1 VIVRDKDFL
10 HDYIKVWDDGAIK
23 DAPFITLGLEA
34 VLTDYY
40 GNLLDAPPPFEVTP
54 GEKILDLGCG
64 WGRVLKPVRTI
75 TQNAVGLDI
84 SFQMLNSAKMHL
96 SHHNLPTPLVRG
108 DGTLLPF
115 KDNSFDKV
123 YSLLVLQHL
132 SKENGKKVILE
143 IQRVLK
149 PGGTAFIRVP
159 SRFAPEN
166 MLMAFLQLISIH
178 IFRYKDPIRMRFYRI
193 GEINKI
199 CKPLFSTVEISAHEF
214 RPPWNF
220 HTPWT
225 WHYII
230 IPKRF
235 HQRLRVL
242 SDKIE
247 KRANIKSPWLK
258 HFGVTLM
265 IKVVK

>member
-1 VIVRDKDFL
+1 MIVNSKDFL
-10 HDYIKVWDDGAIK
+10 NDYIKVWDDGAVK

-40 GNLLDAPPPFEVTP
+40 GNLLDAPPPFDVSP

-64 WGRVLKPVRTI
+64 WGRVLKPVRAI
-75 TQNAVGLDI
+75 TDNAVGLDI
-84 SFQMLNSAKMHL
+84 SFKMLTAAFNHL
-96 SHHNLPTPLVRG
+96 QHHNLPTPLIRG
-108 DGTLLPF
+108 DGTALPF
-115 KDNSFDKV
+115 KDNTFDTV

-132 SKENGKKVILE
+132 SKENGKKVIEE
-143 IQRVLK
+143 IHRVLK
-149 PGGTAFIRVP
+149 PGGKAFIRVP

-166 MLMAFLQLISIH
+166 LLMAFLQMISIY
-178 IFRYKDPIRMRFYRI
+178 ILGYKDPIRMRFYRI
-193 GEINKI
+193 GEINAL
-199 CKPLFSTVEISAHEF
+199 CQPLFSKVEITAHEF

-235 HQRLRVL
+235 HKRLREL

-247 KRANIKSPWLK
+247 NRANNKSPWLK

>member
-1 VIVRDKDFL
+1 MIVKDKDFF

-40 GNLLDAPPPFEVTP
+40 GNLLDAPPPFEVNP

-75 TQNAVGLDI
+75 THNAVGLDI
-84 SFQMLNSAKMHL
+84 SSQMLNSANMHL
-96 SHHNLPTPLVRG
+96 KHHNLPTPLVRG
-108 DGTLLPF
+108 DGTMLPF

-132 SKENGKKVILE
+132 SKENGKKVIHE
-143 IQRVLK
+143 IHRVLK
-149 PGGTAFIRVP
+149 PGGVAFIRVP

-166 MLMAFLQLISIH
+166 LLMAFLQLMSIY

-193 GEINKI
+193 AEIKKI
-199 CKPLFSTVEISAHEF
+199 CKPLFNTVEITAHEF

-235 HQRLRVL
+235 HQQLRVL

-247 KRANIKSPWLK
+247 KRANSNYTWLK

-265 IKVVK
+265 VKVVK